1 MRASAGLRRALCAA
15 AALAVLGLGCSGA
28 KTSGDAGEIGGGYTC
43 DAGCESPF
51 ACDEASGLCKNQG
64 VPHLAHFWIIVMENT
79 SFASL
84 NGDTTD
90 APYLNGLFADGGPG
104 VELAGYRDTGVHP
117 SLPNY
122 IGLVGGDNFGI
133 THDGDARTYTVPAS
147 TPDIA
152 SQLEGAGM
160 TWHEYSESQT
170 TPCELTDDA
179 NGLYVSKHNPMPHFM
194 VTQNATADCQAN
206 DVSFEPEGSMPG
218 MAADIAAG
226 QYFSYVFI
234 APNLCDDG
242 HSYGACLSPLGA
254 NAIQQQD
261 WWLSQNVP
269 LILNSSAYKQGGVL
283 MITWDE
289 GENDSDAIMAVLAS
303 PLLAH
308 PGSVDSST
316 YTHYSTLSTV
326 DAAFGLS
333 SLPASHGHHDPPIT
347 TVWK

>member
-1 MRASAGLRRALCAA
+1 
-15 AALAVLGLGCSGA
+15 
-28 KTSGDAGEIGGGYTC
+28 
-43 DAGCESPF
+43 
-51 ACDEASGLCKNQG
+51 
-64 VPHLAHFWIIVMENT
+64 MENT
-79 SFASL
+79 SFSSL
-84 NGDTTD
+84 DGNTTE
-90 APYLNGLFADGGPG
+90 APYLNGLFAAGGPG
-104 VELAGYRDTGVHP
+104 VELVGYQDTGVHP

-122 IGLVGGDNFGI
+122 IGLAGGDNFGI
-133 THDGDARTYTVPAS
+133 TNDGDALTYTVPTP

-152 SQLEGAGM
+152 SQLEAAGM
-160 TWHEYSESQT
+160 TWHDYSESQT

-226 QYFSYVFI
+226 QYFNYVFI

-242 HSYGACLSPLGA
+242 HTYSLCSNPAGSSNIA
-254 NAIQQQD
+254 QQD

-283 MITWDE
+283 VITWDE
-289 GENDSDAIMAVLAS
+289 GASDTDAIMAVILSPMLAS
-303 PLLAH
+303 P
-308 PGSVDSST
+308 GSQDNHN

-326 DAAFGLS
+326 EAGFGLS
-333 SLPASHGHHDPPIT
+333 SLPQANNHNDPVINS
-347 TVWK
+347 VWK